1 MKYTISDVSGSNS
14 KSHKGTHD
22 NTKIIKNNDT
32 NSHSHN
38 NKGLTFLNGLF
49 FERDHGLKDEG

>member
-1 MKYTISDVSGSNS
+1 MKYTISDERGSNS
-14 KSHKGTHD
+14 KIHKEIHD

-38 NKGLTFLNGLF
+38 NKGLTFQMSCF
-49 FERDHGLKDEG
+49 LKEIVH